1 MTDPTAQIIS
11 DVLKSYPALI
21 LIWIVLAWVAK
32 FISEKLYPDIKTTLT
47 AALEWHRAQLAL
59 YMERDRQVIA
69 ETAKERLLVAS
80 KWQTITTGNGQPP
93 APG

>member
-32 FISEKLYPDIKTTLT
+32 FVGEKLYPDLKSFMQE
-47 AALEWHRAQLAL
+47 ALQWHRAQLAL
-59 YMERDRQVIA
+59 YMERDRQVIV
-69 ETAKERLLVAS
+69 ENAKQRVFVAS
-80 KWQTITTGNGQPP
+80 KWEQLSPNGTPP

>member
-1 MTDPTAQIIS
+1 MTDPTAQIVS

-32 FISEKLYPDIKTTLT
+32 FVAEKLYPDLKSFLQDALT
-47 AALEWHRAQLAL
+47 WHRAQLTL
-59 YMERDRQVIA
+59 YMERDRTLLVEDAKQRVI
-69 ETAKERLLVAS
+69 VAS
-80 KWQTITTGNGQPP
+80 KYQSVSNGVPP